1 MALVHHLYQGLT
13 MKSDDVVA
21 AKTPPMGWNSWATF
35 GCGVNETILR
45 NAADQ
50 IHRLGLGKAGYQYVN
65 TDDCWMNGAR
75 DPVTHALVVVCQTMQ
90 Q

>member
-1 MALVHHLYQGLT
+1 M
-13 MKSDDVVA
+13 VA

-50 IHRLGLGKAGYQYVN
+50 IHKLGLGKAGYQYLPSA
-65 TDDCWMNGAR
+65 GAR
-75 DPVTHALVVVCQTMQ
+75 DQLLVLTPA
-90 Q
+90 